1 MNITEKSV
9 NQEKQQRIN
18 RALVLQLLRQQKLA
32 SRADIAKLSGLQRA
46 TISNIVRELMD
57 LGLVVESGFLC
68 SEHGRRSIGIQIN
81 GKRVGVIG
89 VMVTR
94 ECFGI
99 SRIGLC
105 GELFE
110 TEYFQLRK
118 GDSVAE
124 SLKRLKLEINR
135 MILAHPEFRVLAVGF
150 AVPGPY
156 RMEGDEMIFITN
168 LKGWDGVPVRSL
180 LQQGITVPVFTE
192 NDANA
197 GAMAQFWSHETELTK
212 KDLIYIVA
220 GQGIGCGMISDGVML
235 KGAMGIAGEIGHT
248 TIDCHGPRCACGNY
262 GCLELYASVLALKDR
277 IGARLRAGERSM
289 LSLWDLARPDAKAA
303 IKEAWD
309 KEDRLVCEE
318 FEKTCEYLAIGLVSL
333 INQMDPE
340 VVILGDALAEIGGVR
355 MLEIVQREVKA
366 RIRPI
371 IWENLRIELST
382 LSQNPILLGAGAIA
396 VQHIFEDPIAF
407 VQ

>member
-1 MNITEKSV
+1 MNITEKSI

-18 RALVLQLLRQQKLA
+18 RTLVLQLLRQQRLA

-46 TISNIVRELMD
+46 TISNIVRELID
-57 LGLVVESGFLC
+57 LGLVVESGLLC

-81 GKRVGVIG
+81 GKHVGVIG
-89 VMVTR
+89 VMITR
-94 ECFGI
+94 EYFGI

-110 TEYFQLRK
+110 TQYFQLNK
-118 GDSVAE
+118 EDSVAE
-124 SLKRLKLEINR
+124 SLRRLKREINR
-135 MILAHPEFRVLAVGF
+135 AIMSHPKFRVLAVGF

-156 RMEGDEMIFITN
+156 RIEGDEMIFITN

-180 LQQGITVPVFTE
+180 LQQGIAVPVFTA

-197 GAMAQFWSHETELTK
+197 GALAQFWSHETNLTK

-220 GQGIGCGMISDGVML
+220 GQGIGCGMISDGAML
-235 KGAMGIAGEIGHT
+235 KGAMGVAGEIGHT

-262 GCLELYASVLALKDR
+262 GCLELYASALALKDR
-277 IGARLRAGERSM
+277 IKARLEAGEASL
-289 LSLWDLARPDAKAA
+289 LSLGDISGTAANAA
-303 IKEAWD
+303 IKEAWEKKD
-309 KEDRLVCEE
+309 PLVCEE
-318 FEKTCEYLAIGLVSL
+318 FQKTCEYLAIGLVSL

-340 VVILGDALAEIGGVR
+340 LIILGDALAEIGGAR

-371 IWENLRIELST
+371 IWENLRIELNT
-382 LSQNPILLGAGAIA
+382 VP
-396 VQHIFEDPIAF
+396 
-407 VQ
+407 